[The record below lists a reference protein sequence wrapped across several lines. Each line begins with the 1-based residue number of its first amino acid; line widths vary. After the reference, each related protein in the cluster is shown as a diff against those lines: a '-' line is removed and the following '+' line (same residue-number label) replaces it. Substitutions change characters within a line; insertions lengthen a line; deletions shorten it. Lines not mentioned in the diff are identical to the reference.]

1 MKKNLLYNML
11 KLKSNK
17 MILVRKNQQK
27 SSKWGVMILVLV
39 EVVKNIK
46 NVVVNNEE
54 VLSYFHT
61 DHFDS

>member
-1 MKKNLLYNML
+1 
-11 KLKSNK
+11 
-17 MILVRKNQQK
+17 
-27 SSKWGVMILVLV
+27 MILVLV

-61 DHFDS
+61 DHFDSYLHFLSKIIFYLIQNIQMMILVFKLIKA